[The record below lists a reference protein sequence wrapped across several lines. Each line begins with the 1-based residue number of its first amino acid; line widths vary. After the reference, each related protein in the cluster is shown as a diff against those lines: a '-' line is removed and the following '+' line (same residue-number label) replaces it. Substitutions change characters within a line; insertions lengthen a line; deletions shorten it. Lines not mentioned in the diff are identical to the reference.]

1 MKLKRM
7 TLENFRGYKSPVSVT
22 FDNMTAFIGKND
34 AGKSTI
40 LEALDIFFNDGKG
53 LIKLD
58 KKDINID
65 NQGTDLNEI
74 RISLS
79 FSELPKKI
87 IIDETNETELSKEY
101 LLNKYGELEIIKLLK
116 PTDGKPTVKTFI
128 RANHPANPNCK
139 DLLLKKN
146 KELAK
151 ITTELGIE
159 CNKVK
164 NAEMRAAI
172 WKYYHDDLQLE
183 EYEIDVSTKD
193 SDIKSV
199 WEKLQTYLPYYSLF
213 QSDRKNTDSDDEVQ
227 DPLKEAVKQILS
239 SEELREQLRHIAEK
253 VKRKL
258 QEVSDLTLEKIKEI
272 NPEIANTLHPNIPS
286 PESLKWGDVFKGLSI
301 YGDDIPINKRGS
313 GVKRLILLNF
323 FRAQAEKKKDEK
335 KSPSIIYAI
344 EEPETSQHVEH
355 QNMLIDALNSIAEHD
370 DIQVILTTH
379 SANIVKKLG
388 YKDLRLIM
396 HSGTSYESS
405 IEMVSSYTL
414 PYTSLNEVNY
424 MVFGEVTEEF
434 HNELYGFLQKQ
445 ASDEVSDC
453 EHEKEFEKW
462 LIGKGCSKLKDWIR
476 VKNKT
481 PSAPYKVTLQTFIRN
496 SIHHPEN
503 TENTRYTSEELKNS
517 IIEMMEIAT
526 TLSN

>member
-7 TLENFRGYKSPVSVT
+7 TLENFRGYKSPVSVA

-65 NQGTDLNEI
+65 NQGTDHNEI

-79 FSELPKKI
+79 FSDLPEKI

-151 ITTELGIE
+151 IITELGIE

-239 SEELREQLRHIAEK
+239 SEELREQLRNIAER

-355 QNMLIDALNSIAEHD
+355 QNMLIDALNSLAEHD

-388 YKDLRLIM
+388 YKDLRLTM

-405 IEMVSSYTL
+405 IKMVSSYTL

-434 HNELYGFLQKQ
+434 HNELYGFLQKK
-445 ASDEVSDC
+445 ASDGAGNCD
-453 EHEKEFEKW
+453 HEKEFDDW
-462 LIGKGCSKLKDWIR
+462 LLRKGCSKSKSWIR

-481 PSAPYKVTLQTFIRN
+481 PLPPYKVTLQTFIRN

-503 TENTRYTSEELKNS
+503 RENTRYTSEELKNS

>member
-151 ITTELGIE
+151 ITMELGIE

-323 FRAQAEKKKDEK
+323 FRAQAEKKKDEITPGQPVDLGLSVK
-335 KSPSIIYAI
+335 WASWNVGASSPEEYGGYYAWGELNEKSDYQWDTYQYYDKENFECKFIGNNISGTQYDVARVKWGGSWRMPTLAECQELIDKCTWTWIIYKG
-344 EEPETSQHVEH
+344 VEGNKVTGPNGNSIFLPAAGSRAGTGASD
-355 QNMLIDALNSIAEHD
+355 QGLFGVYQSGTFYEGYGGGCYAYTLNSYHRGAYTYGESYRHFG
-370 DIQVILTTH
+370 H
-379 SANIVKKLG
+379 SV
-388 YKDLRLIM
+388 RP
-396 HSGTSYESS
+396 
-405 IEMVSSYTL
+405 VS
-414 PYTSLNEVNY
+414 E
-424 MVFGEVTEEF
+424 
-434 HNELYGFLQKQ
+434 
-445 ASDEVSDC
+445 
-453 EHEKEFEKW
+453 
-462 LIGKGCSKLKDWIR
+462 
-476 VKNKT
+476 
-481 PSAPYKVTLQTFIRN
+481 
-496 SIHHPEN
+496 
-503 TENTRYTSEELKNS
+503 
-517 IIEMMEIAT
+517 
-526 TLSN
+526 

>member
-172 WKYYHDDLQLE
+172 W
-183 EYEIDVSTKD
+183 
-193 SDIKSV
+193 
-199 WEKLQTYLPYYSLF
+199 
-213 QSDRKNTDSDDEVQ
+213 
-227 DPLKEAVKQILS
+227 
-239 SEELREQLRHIAEK
+239 
-253 VKRKL
+253 
-258 QEVSDLTLEKIKEI
+258 
-272 NPEIANTLHPNIPS
+272 
-286 PESLKWGDVFKGLSI
+286 
-301 YGDDIPINKRGS
+301 
-313 GVKRLILLNF
+313 
-323 FRAQAEKKKDEK
+323 
-335 KSPSIIYAI
+335 
-344 EEPETSQHVEH
+344 
-355 QNMLIDALNSIAEHD
+355 
-370 DIQVILTTH
+370 
-379 SANIVKKLG
+379 
-388 YKDLRLIM
+388 
-396 HSGTSYESS
+396 
-405 IEMVSSYTL
+405 
-414 PYTSLNEVNY
+414 
-424 MVFGEVTEEF
+424 
-434 HNELYGFLQKQ
+434 
-445 ASDEVSDC
+445 
-453 EHEKEFEKW
+453 
-462 LIGKGCSKLKDWIR
+462 
-476 VKNKT
+476 
-481 PSAPYKVTLQTFIRN
+481 
-496 SIHHPEN
+496 
-503 TENTRYTSEELKNS
+503 
-517 IIEMMEIAT
+517 
-526 TLSN
+526 